1 MKLIYPVIFGILL
14 LLLGGC
20 STGREVNQ
28 IINEFYFPEDG
39 KNEEAPQFGDPSPFA
54 QEVQNQAEL
63 VNPINATPKSDNPF
77 NL

>member
-14 LLLGGC
+14 LQLGGC
-20 STGREVNQ
+20 STGKEVNQ

-39 KNEEAPQFGDPSPFA
+39 KNEEATQFGDPSPFA
-54 QEVQNQAEL
+54 QEVQNQSEL
-63 VNPINATPKSDNPF
+63 VNPINAARKSDNPF